1 MIKPIKIILPENN
14 TVKNKLKK
22 KISEYEKRVSKLKKK
37 LNRHNPDFSYKSI
50 PGYKALIARR
60 LYLTGEIETKELAK
74 ELHEEYGSVD
84 PEDFNTAAGVI
95 KDYCQTGGK
104 KVKKGTGF

>member
-1 MIKPIKIILPENN
+1 MIKPFKIILPNN
-14 TVKNKLKK
+14 SSIKNKLKQ
-22 KISEYEKRVSKLKKK
+22 KISEYEKRVTKLKKK
-37 LNRHNPDFSYKSI
+37 FNLNNPDFSYNSI

-74 ELHEEYGSVD
+74 ELHEEYGRVD

-95 KDYCQTGGK
+95 NDYCETGGK